1 MKTQSIDTNQKTE
14 EVLISLIRK
23 AKPSKKFDQVR
34 SLSQTTLNLSRRAI
48 IRRNS
53 KLDDIQQ
60 DILLVNYYYGQELA
74 DKFRNYIEKKI
85 NEKS

>member
-23 AKPSKKFDQVR
+23 AKPSKKFNQIR

-48 IRRNS
+48 FRNNP
-53 KLDDIQQ
+53 KLDNIQKE
-60 DILLVNYYYGQELA
+60 ILLVNYYYGQELA
-74 DKFRNYIEKKI
+74 DKFRNYIEKK
-85 NEKS
+85 

>member
-23 AKPSKKFDQVR
+23 AKPSKKFNQVR

-48 IRRNS
+48 MRRNS
-53 KLDDIQQ
+53 KLDNIQQ

-74 DKFRNYIEKKI
+74 DKFRNYIEKKF